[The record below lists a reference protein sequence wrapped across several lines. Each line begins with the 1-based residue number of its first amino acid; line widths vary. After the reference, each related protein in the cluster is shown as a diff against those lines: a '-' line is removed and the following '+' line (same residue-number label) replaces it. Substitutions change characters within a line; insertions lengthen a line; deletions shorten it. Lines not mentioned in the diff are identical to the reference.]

1 MQKTYKALESSKTNT
16 GNSLRIVEKNV
27 SDLPEGDLLIK
38 VQYSSLNYKDAMSA
52 RGFPGVTRNYPHTP
66 GVDAV
71 GTIVESKG
79 IIFPEGEEVIVTGF
93 DLGVNT
99 AGGFGEYIRVPS
111 AWAIKLPSGLS
122 AKDSMILGTAGLTA
136 GLSIKALDSFR
147 GITNTKSVVS
157 GSTGGV
163 GSVAVKLLA
172 HLGSSVT
179 AISGKDSQHELLKSL
194 GAKEILSREKF
205 QKNVRKPLGKG
216 TWDIG
221 VDMVGGE
228 ILSTMLAAINPT
240 GAVACSG
247 LVGGTQ
253 FESSVFPFIL
263 RGIALLGIESVTI
276 PLEQRE
282 DIWKH
287 FASDWSLSLN
297 DLVKEVDLENLEDEI
312 DLIINGGQ
320 VGRVLIKI

>member
-1 MQKTYKALESSKTNT
+1 MKKTYKALESSKTDT

-71 GTIVESKG
+71 GTVVESKKT
-79 IIFPEGEEVIVTGF
+79 IFSEGEEVIVTGF

-99 AGGFGEYIRVPS
+99 AGGFGEYIRVPA

-147 GITNTKSVVS
+147 GITNTKSIVS

-179 AISGKDSQHELLKSL
+179 AISGKDSQHEFLKSL
-194 GAKEILSREKF
+194 GAKEILSRENF

-276 PLEQRE
+276 PVEQRE

-312 DLIINGGQ
+312 DLIINGRQ
-320 VGRVLIKI
+320 VGRVLVKI